1 LAVDSN
7 FEPWTKAAFDYRQ
20 RHVYPYLERKGFTA
34 VRCQGPLAR
43 RYYVAPEARQPNVVY
58 VTGVGHGSDDTFSGD
73 QYSVIFRVGDY
84 SPEECERKIVHF
96 LSCQTARALGRDLV
110 AHGCRAFFGY
120 DVDFTFSTAEGDIFF
135 ECDSEIDRAFA
146 DGLTAA
152 QVYDRVVRCYSRR
165 IAELRAAGHL
175 YVAAI
180 LEMDRDHLRAPSSG
194 PQWGD
199 RQARL
204 A

>member
-1 LAVDSN
+1 MPIIVLAVDSN

-43 RYYVAPEARQPNVVY
+43 RYYVAPEARRPNVAY
-58 VTGVGHGSDDTFSGD
+58 VTGVGHGSEDTYTGD

-84 SPEECERKIVHF
+84 GPEECERKIVHF
-96 LSCQTARALGRDLV
+96 LSCQTARALGKDRV

-120 DVDFTFSTAEGDIFF
+120 DVDFTFTTAAGDLFF
-135 ECDSEIDRAFA
+135 ECDSEIDR
-146 DGLTAA
+146 
-152 QVYDRVVRCYSRR
+152 VVRLYSRR

>member
-1 LAVDSN
+1 
-7 FEPWTKAAFDYRQ
+7 
-20 RHVYPYLERKGFTA
+20 VYPYLESKGLPA

-43 RYYVAPEARQPNVVY
+43 RYYVAPAARQPHVAY
-58 VTGVGHGSDDTFSGD
+58 VTGVGHGSADTYTGD

-84 SPEECERKIVHF
+84 SPEECARKIVHL

-120 DVDFTFSTAEGDIFF
+120 DVDFTFAAAQRAVFF
-135 ECDSEIDRAFA
+135 ECDSEIDHAFA

-152 QVYDRVVRCYSRR
+152 QVYNRVVRLYSRR

-204 A
+204 G